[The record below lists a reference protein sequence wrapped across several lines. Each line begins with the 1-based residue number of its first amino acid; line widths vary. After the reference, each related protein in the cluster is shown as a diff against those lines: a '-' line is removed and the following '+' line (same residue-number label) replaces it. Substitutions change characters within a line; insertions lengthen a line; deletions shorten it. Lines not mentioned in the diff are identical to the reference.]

1 MVWMILKEEAGSQGR
16 QEAAVMPKITE
27 GGGWAPGPPGG
38 SFHAK
43 NYFAYFFFFFFFL
56 PWLGDAQFNVLSELA
71 TLSDPRVPFGEA
83 YC

>member
-27 GGGWAPGPPGG
+27 EI
-38 SFHAK
+38 
-43 NYFAYFFFFFFFL
+43 FFFFFFFL